1 MAPGGGVGGWGTPA
15 AIFEGTWKE
24 GKQKAGV
31 GRVSEALPPPPPG
44 GVGWCFCELPHR
56 PARPAR
62 EPHPPLAR
70 MMGGGDP
77 RGPLKVSQARGGAQG
92 RRSWASAQ
100 GKLQPTGEV
109 SGVGC

>member
-1 MAPGGGVGGWGTPA
+1 
-15 AIFEGTWKE
+15 
-24 GKQKAGV
+24 
-31 GRVSEALPPPPPG
+31 
-44 GVGWCFCELPHR
+44 
-56 PARPAR
+56 
-62 EPHPPLAR
+62 

-77 RGPLKVSQARGGAQG
+77 QGLLKVSQARGGAQG